1 MSSIHLHEELAQTKA
16 RVVVETRFGPV
27 TGGRSK
33 NGAVV
38 FLGKSTDVTPILLK
52 RFDSLELPYA
62 LTPERFK
69 DPVALPPEFRYRNRE
84 YIAENS
90 CGFGVSQRYRPN
102 LTPG

>member
-1 MSSIHLHEELAQTKA
+1 MSTIHLHEELSQTEA

-38 FLGKSTDVTPILLK
+38 FLGKSTDARSILLK
-52 RFDSLELPYA
+52 LFESLELPYA
-62 LTPERFK
+62 LAPERFK
-69 DPVALPPEFRYRNRE
+69 NPVALPPGFRYQNKE

-90 CGFGVSQRYRPN
+90 CGFGVLQRSQPN